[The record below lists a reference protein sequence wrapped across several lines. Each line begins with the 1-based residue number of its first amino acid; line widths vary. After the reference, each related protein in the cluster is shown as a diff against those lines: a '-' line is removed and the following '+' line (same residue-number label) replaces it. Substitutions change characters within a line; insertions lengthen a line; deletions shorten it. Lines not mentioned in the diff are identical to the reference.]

1 MSTAFFEWQIAEER
15 KGVLDTV
22 LHVPSTTSEGEK
34 LYQQVIS
41 WWNNCGVSYDPLYE
55 DENYDRKESKRKVNR
70 ILVPWQY
77 YPDACSAL
85 LQAPEQYKKLRK
97 VRVLPRSM
105 YETILEKQD
114 GGYEIDEKTWPQECK
129 TRWSHIPETV
139 CTKLY
144 PFQRETIELAWKRR
158 GRMLIAHDMGLGK
171 TLQAICVATGYR
183 DEWPLLVV
191 CLGSLKGTWKDAWM
205 EWMQQESVIF
215 KDSKDVPVQLK
226 KNKSVYIISFDL
238 LKRPDVTTAI
248 ADHKFKC
255 VIIDEIH
262 LLQSRDSQRT
272 KACKKLF
279 QKKCKRVIALSGTP
293 AERPAD
299 LYPLL
304 NIIIPELF
312 PRWWA
317 PLPRGI
323 KTWDQARAFVPS
335 EQYQTFALRYCDPQP
350 EVYRDN
356 VRYNHKGSN
365 RLRELSDIL
374 RHFFYSRKTKSECAT
389 DLPPKIRKKVMLQ
402 VQDPLKQSFL
412 EEEMDKLKKLQQE
425 KKEALEAM
433 SKKNEKKQSLVGA
446 TAADTKFI
454 EIQGNKKKS
463 IVENKEKERRFQL
476 MHIWRS
482 VLQQVKLPITLDY
495 LRERFGPE
503 SGFRFSAKKI
513 IIFAYHEENLTP
525 ICNLLENELKY
536 QYIRID
542 GKVPAAQRHNL
553 CGKYCQDPNV
563 RFAVLSVLAAGTG
576 LNLQVTDEV
585 IFAELYWTAKHSMQ
599 AEDRAHR
606 IGGTK
611 NVLINYL
618 ILDKSVE
625 PSIWKGVNAKQTV
638 QNIMFDTRSLTD
650 RQNNV
655 PSKFLP
661 TFAAKT
667 VQYTPAATSSS
678 SSSCSSSS
686 SSPDGKD
693 LELLK
698 PLEQFMLMKAES
710 ETTTE
715 KQDTEQNQF
724 DDLIESIMNE
734 EQMDIMMKI

>member
-1 MSTAFFEWQIAEER
+1 MASSFFEWQIAEER

-22 LHVPSTTSEGEK
+22 LHVPCTTAEEEK
-34 LYQQVIS
+34 IYRQVIS
-41 WWNNCGVSYDPLYE
+41 LWNNCGVSYEPLLY
-55 DENYDRKESKRKVNR
+55 DEEQLDEKAPKRKFNR

-85 LQAPEQYKKLRK
+85 LQAPDSCKRLRK

-105 YETILEKQD
+105 YENILDKQD
-114 GGYEIDEKTWPQECK
+114 GGYEVDAKMWPRECA
-129 TRWSHIPETV
+129 TRWSRIPENV
-139 CTKLY
+139 KTKLY
-144 PFQRETIELAWKRR
+144 AFQRETIELAWKRR

-171 TLQAICVATGYR
+171 TLQAICVATGYQE
-183 DEWPLLVV
+183 EWPLLVV

-205 EWMQQESVIF
+205 EWMQQDSVIF

-226 KNKSVYIISFDL
+226 KNKSIYIISFDL
-238 LKRPDVTTAI
+238 LKRPDVTAAI
-248 ADHKFKC
+248 TDHKFQC

-262 LLQSRDSQRT
+262 LLQSKDSQRT

-279 QKKCKRVIALSGTP
+279 QKKTKRVIALSGTP

-304 NIIIPELF
+304 NIIMPELF

-335 EQYQTFALRYCDPQP
+335 EQYQTFAFRYCDPQP
-350 EVYRDN
+350 EVFRDN
-356 VRYNHKGSN
+356 VRYNHKGSS

-374 RHFFYSRKTKSECAT
+374 RHFFYSRKTKAECAT

-402 VQDPLKQSFL
+402 VQDPIKQSFL
-412 EEEMDKLKKLQQE
+412 EEEMEKLKKLQQE
-425 KKEALEAM
+425 KKEAMEAFA
-433 SKKNEKKQSLVGA
+433 KKHDKKQSVL
-446 TAADTKFI
+446 TDTKVI
-454 EIQGNKKKS
+454 EIPGSKKKS
-463 IVENKEKERRFQL
+463 AVESKENERRFQL

-495 LRERFGPE
+495 LRERFGKE
-503 SGFRFSAKKI
+503 SGFRDNGKKI
-513 IIFAYHEENLTP
+513 IIFAYHADNLKP
-525 ICNLLENELKY
+525 ICNMLENELNY

-542 GKVPAAQRHNL
+542 GKVPHAQRHAL
-553 CGKYCQDPNV
+553 CEKYCHDTNV

-606 IGGTK
+606 IGGK
-611 NVLINYL
+611 KDVLINYL
-618 ILDKSVE
+618 ILEKSVE
-625 PSIWKGVNAKQTV
+625 PSIWKGINAKQMV
-638 QNIMFDTRSLTD
+638 QNTLFDTRSLTD

-655 PSKFLP
+655 PSKTLP

-667 VQYTPAATSSS
+667 VQYAPAPAPAASSS
-678 SSSCSSSS
+678 SSSSSSS
-686 SSPDGKD
+686 STGVAD
-693 LELLK
+693 LALLK
-698 PLEQFMLMKAES
+698 PLEQFMLMKEES
-710 ETTTE
+710 SEQETS
-715 KQDTEQNQF
+715 TEQNPF
-724 DDLIESIMNE
+724 DDLIESMMADGDD
-734 EQMDIMMKI
+734 MDMMMKI